1 MCFKAGGVTTRS
13 LPILG
18 RLVDAPVRE
27 AFAHEALDMTPW
39 LAANL
44 DRISDA
50 IGVTLEDPDTEVP
63 VEGFAADILAH
74 DPAGDRKVLIEN
86 QLEGS
91 DHTHLGQI
99 MTYLAGLDAS
109 VMVWIAPSF
118 REPHLA
124 AIRWLNENTVEPF
137 AFFAVRLRAV
147 RIADSLPAPLFE
159 VVERPNGWERQMHQA
174 ARKREGLTE
183 VGERRLAFW
192 THLAERHPGLG
203 TARTAASSVAL
214 PLGSGFALVLY
225 LAVREVGL
233 FVRGGRGENSAAAR
247 ERLAPRM
254 GDLAAALGVPAEGFE
269 PSEALAVDTLDRTN
283 WDEATGWLAE
293 RAARWQA
300 AFVQTFGRET
310 E

>member
-1 MCFKAGGVTTRS
+1 MRP
-13 LPILG
+13 LPTLG
-18 RLVDAPVRE
+18 RLLDAPVRE

-50 IGVTLEDPDTEVP
+50 IGVPLDGADTEVP

-74 DPAGDRKVLIEN
+74 DPVGDRKVLIEN

-147 RIADSLPAPLFE
+147 RIDDSLPAPLFE
-159 VVERPNGWERQMHQA
+159 VVERPNGWERQVHEA
-174 ARKREGLTE
+174 ARKREGLSE

-192 THLAERHPGLG
+192 SHLAERHPVLG
-203 TARTAASSVAL
+203 TARTAASSLRL
-214 PLGSGFALVLY
+214 PLAGGRSLVLY
-225 LAVREVGL
+225 KAVREVGL
-233 FVRGGRGENSAAAR
+233 FVRGGRGENSADAR
-247 ERLAPRM
+247 ERLAPHFA
-254 GDLAAALGVPAEGFE
+254 DLAAALGRPVEGFE
-269 PSEALAVDTLDRTN
+269 PSETLTIDTLDPAT
-283 WDEATGWLAE
+283 WDEATDWLAE
-293 RAARWQA
+293 RARRWQA
-300 AFVQTFGRET
+300 ACAHVFGRET